1 MAGYA
6 LRLLKD
12 RLLPNGELGSPLPP
26 NRRVIYVV
34 KGEITINSSDTHVS
48 TAANN
53 AWFGVGPCSVRAGP
67 QGALVWRWEL
77 VNSPPSDDG
86 LATGGDVSSIPALAS
101 EIDLDPVGSYMM
113 RCDRVDFPLGGIAY
127 THTHR
132 GPGIRCL
139 LRGELRVTVKGLEEV
154 MRPGTA
160 WFESGPEPVYAAASG
175 SELTSFARGMVLPRE
190 LKGKS
195 SISYVRPEDRD
206 KPKTQQYTRFVD
218 EFIEL

>member
-1 MAGYA
+1 MYVAE
-6 LRLLKD
+6 
-12 RLLPNGELGSPLPP
+12 GE
-26 NRRVIYVV
+26 VIV
-34 KGEITINSSDTHVS
+34 SSSETS
-48 TAANN
+48 FPTAANS
-53 AWFGVGPCSVRAGP
+53 AWFGLGPCSVRAGP

-77 VNSPPSDDG
+77 VSSPPSDGG

-127 THTHR
+127 THTPR

-160 WFESGPEPVYAAASG
+160 WFESGPEPVYAAASNT
-175 SELTSFARGMVLPRE
+175 ELTSFVRGMVLPRE

>member
-1 MAGYA
+1 VVE
-6 LRLLKD
+6 
-12 RLLPNGELGSPLPP
+12 GEAA
-26 NRRVIYVV
+26 V
-34 KGEITINSSDTHVS
+34 SSSEASSS

-53 AWFGVGPCSVRAGP
+53 AWFGMGACSVRAGP

-77 VNSPPSDDG
+77 VSNPPSDDG
-86 LATGGDVSSIPALAS
+86 LATGTNVSSVPALAG
-101 EIDLDPVGSYMM
+101 EIDLDPVGCYMM
-113 RCDRVDFPLGGIAY
+113 RCDRVDFPLGGVAY

-160 WFESGPEPVYAAASG
+160 WFESGPEPVYAAASNT
-175 SELTSFARGMVLPRE
+175 ELTSFIRGMVLPRD
-190 LKGKS
+190 LKGKP
-195 SISYVRPEDRD
+195 SISYVRSEDQD

-218 EFIEL
+218 EFIEI